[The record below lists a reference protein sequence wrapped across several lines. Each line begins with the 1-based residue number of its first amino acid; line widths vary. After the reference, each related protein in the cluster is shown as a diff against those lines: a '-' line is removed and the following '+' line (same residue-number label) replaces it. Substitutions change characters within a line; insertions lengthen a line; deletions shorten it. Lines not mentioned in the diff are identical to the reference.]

1 MYKILRLLN
10 GKNTKL
16 VFYNYDAIVLDV
28 DKSEDKKLLIKIK
41 SILENGGYPVSVKFD
56 KTYDFS

>member
-16 VFYNYDAIVLDV
+16 VFYNYDAVVLDV
-28 DKSEDKKLLIKIK
+28 DKSEGKELILKIK
-41 SILENGGYPVSVKFD
+41 SILEKGGYPVSIKFN
-56 KTYDFS
+56 KTYDFV